1 MGIWNRKVNLK
12 SIDAPKVQMETSS
25 LNSSDLSDQD
35 ENQDENKLNRD
46 IDRDRKLLNLIN
58 LGISKPKETSSVSDL
73 LKRIED
79 TQRTQNQ
86 LIE

>member
-1 MGIWNRKVNLK
+1 MGVWNRKVNLK